1 MIFDCLQNY
10 GINFFL
16 THFLRDSKTKNHPQF
31 SASIF
36 VIFVSMKQ
44 LSFFLIVF
52 STFLF
57 GQQIRSVQLF
67 NPQTND
73 ETPVIGFNEQLIL
86 RFDDLSNSSTIY
98 RYTIKHY
105 DRNWN
110 DDGLFFTE
118 YANGSL
124 NGLID
129 QFQYSFNTLQAYT
142 NYTLIFPN
150 DKIQPKISG
159 NFELIVY
166 YDSPSKPLFTKRFCV
181 VEDGANLGVKVTR
194 MADARKPNI
203 NQRIEVQ
210 AIGNNSVLN
219 SSLNSVSLNVVQ
231 NNNWN
236 VSVLNQKPST
246 VLGSKLLFQQMNLVF
261 PGNNEFYYFDN
272 KNMIGAFDMVANG
285 EIIDG
290 VNYTYLYPVWAYPLN
305 YQYQPD
311 VNGAFYFRRN
321 DLGIERN
328 ADREAD
334 YSWVYFALDS
344 EKTDREIFVLGGFN
358 DFIPS
363 KENQMTFDENSK
375 KYIAKIYLKQGFYNY
390 MLATKNPDGSLNFG
404 EINGNF
410 WQTEN
415 LYQAFLYYQ
424 PFGRNYDGLIGYG
437 EFRTPVR

>member
-1 MIFDCLQNY
+1 MKYLPF
-10 GINFFL
+10 FFL
-16 THFLRDSKTKNHPQF
+16 LF
-31 SASIF
+31 SA
-36 VIFVSMKQ
+36 
-44 LSFFLIVF
+44 FF
-52 STFLF
+52 TA
-57 GQQIRSVQLF
+57 QDIRSVQLF

-98 RYTIKHY
+98 RYTLKHF
-105 DRNWN
+105 DRNWK

-118 YANGSL
+118 YATGSL
-124 NGLID
+124 NGMID

-142 NYTLIFPN
+142 NYTLTIPN

-159 NFELIVY
+159 NFELVVY
-166 YDSPSKPLFTKRFCV
+166 QHSASKPLFTKRFCV
-181 VEDGANLGVKVTR
+181 VEDGANLALNISR
-194 MADARKPNI
+194 ISDAGKPQI
-203 NQRIEVQ
+203 NQRVEVQ
-210 AIGNNSVLN
+210 AIGNGSAMNSNLN
-219 SSLNSVSLNVVQ
+219 SLTLNVIQ

-236 VSVLNQKPST
+236 LGVYNQKQSSS
-246 VLGSKLLFQQMNLVF
+246 LGNKILFQQMNLAF

-272 KNMIGAFDMVANG
+272 KNMNQPFDMVAQSENVNG
-285 EIIDG
+285 I
-290 VNYTYLYPVWAYPLN
+290 NYTYLHSVWAFPMN

-344 EKTDREIFVLGGFN
+344 EKTNKEIYVVGGFN
-358 DFIPS
+358 DFKAS
-363 KENQMTFDENSK
+363 KENQMFYDETAK

-390 MLATKNPDGSLNFG
+390 ILATKNADGSLNLG

-424 PFGRNYDGLIGYG
+424 PFGRNYDGLLGYG
-437 EFRTPVR
+437 EFRTPLR